1 MDVNNRDEII
11 KALECCSGADG
22 TTTCDS
28 CVYYEEGDK
37 VDCTQILTDALTLIK
52 SLTATNESLEAAIVA
67 LKEEIGMVRA
77 DTIKTFTK
85 RLKRYYEDGERYLGY
100 SIAYN
105 IDQVAKAML
114 HQLTPTYTNS
124 HQLTPPDNKCVACGD
139 IIPEGRQ
146 VCPGCEGGENGTGQA
161 D

>member
-11 KALECCSGADG
+11 KAMECCAS
-22 TTTCDS
+22 
-28 CVYYEEGDK
+28 EEYI
-37 VDCTQILTDALTLIK
+37 CTQCPIDEKIKDDCECGKVVARNALALIK

-114 HQLTPTYTNS
+114 HQLTPTYT
-124 HQLTPPDNKCVACGD
+124 T
-139 IIPEGRQ
+139 RQ
-146 VCPGCEGGENGTGQA
+146 QVRIVR
-161 D
+161 